1 MNNAESSETLSRG
14 GVSAQPEKSE
24 GSQVTVTRS
33 ANSGAPTDSGSQER
47 SKTSRPASMISSSVR
62 NLLNSDTTAPSD
74 PDDTVALG
82 SKEHKVVVSTVP
94 SVKRDN
100 LYSLIL
106 KELEIDSTEKI
117 DHLDKEI
124 FDKYIS
130 IRLTKE
136 LKALE
141 KIRQS
146 NLIKLNELVDKYIS
160 SDKFDEQTLNKLLD
174 AFAQRAESESSFSY
188 SRKRAFDSAE
198 GASPQ
203 HPSKRRGQ
211 PVTSETSVLQHQLQM
226 EQYPSLSQPFKL
238 APPSGSQWGPSQYHP
253 ATTLQPSY
261 PQYQG
266 MLGPQGGMSPGV
278 HLPKDKYEYQQGIQR
293 QQSQPPPS
301 LPYQTQLPQLPFD
314 KQYIGQQ
321 LPQVVSGFPATY
333 YSNDGR
339 LQPMVGAHLQGVGEE
354 GYPGM
359 TQSFQQTTQYRT
371 NPQTVRRGHRRTQS
385 AMVSIPPDLR
395 SPNRAA
401 QRPVNFLIHTPKHP
415 PPT

>member
-1 MNNAESSETLSRG
+1 MDNAESNEMLSRG
-14 GVSAQPEKSE
+14 GVSAQPDKSE
-24 GSQVTVTRS
+24 GSQVTVTTT
-33 ANSGAPTDSGSQER
+33 ANSGAPADSASQER
-47 SKTSRPASMISSSVR
+47 GKTSRPTSMFSSSVR
-62 NLLNSDTTAPSD
+62 SLLNSDTTAPSD
-74 PDDTVALG
+74 PDDSVVPG
-82 SKEHKVVVSTVP
+82 SKEHKMVVSTVP

-106 KELEIDSTEKI
+106 KELEIDNTEKI

-146 NLIKLNELVDKYIS
+146 NLVKLNELVDKYIKC
-160 SDKFDEQTLNKLLD
+160 DKFDEQTLNKLLD

-203 HPSKRRGQ
+203 HPSKRKAQ
-211 PVTSETSVLQHQLQM
+211 PVTSESSALQRQLQM

-238 APPSGSQWGPSQYHP
+238 APPGGSQWGPSQYHP

-261 PQYQG
+261 PQFQG
-266 MLGPQGGMSPGV
+266 VPAPQGGVSPGV

-321 LPQVVSGFPATY
+321 LPQVVSGYPTTY
-333 YSNDGR
+333 YGNDGR
-339 LQPMVGAHLQGVGEE
+339 LQPMVGAHFQGMGEE

-359 TQSFQQTTQYRT
+359 TQPFQQATPYRT
-371 NPQTVRRGHRRTQS
+371 NPQPVRRGHRRTQS
-385 AMVSIPPDLR
+385 AMVSIPSDLR